1 MSQIQC
7 HIHIKMTFGTGTSPS
22 FSSLTTDAKYSLF
35 FCSDLICY
43 ECFSCTRANVWLS
56 SLTCL
61 KKYLLLLP
69 LPFAGCCCASFW
81 FALYL
86 LFCIK
91 LSGYTHF
98 ACLDKNDFSRH
109 KKNGSLKSEY
119 QYLIWDLDLIRFEA
133 LCFLLD
139 RDVLFG
145 LTGCRDT
152 RFSRVMHFSGQNPS
166 QVGMDFA
173 WLGLQGSA
181 PSPVEGRNIPLASC
195 GCFGRCLGEIPWE
208 PHEWRFGARLEGL
221 WCSRPPQPSCLC
233 VCLGG
238 PVAMEK
244 LWELSAWLAW
254 LFS

>member
-1 MSQIQC
+1 MQN
-7 HIHIKMTFGTGTSPS
+7 IH
-22 FSSLTTDAKYSLF
+22 
-35 FCSDLICY
+35 
-43 ECFSCTRANVWLS
+43 CFSVLTLSATNASLAPEPMSDSPAWRAWRSIYYCCLS
-56 SLTCL
+56 
-61 KKYLLLLP
+61 LLQVAVVPHFGLLYTSF
-69 LPFAGCCCASFW
+69 FAF
-81 FALYL
+81 
-86 LFCIK
+86 K

-181 PSPVEGRNIPLASC
+181 PSPVEGRNIPLASY
-195 GCFGRCLGEIPWE
+195 GCFGRCLGWDPMRAPWVE
-208 PHEWRFGARLEGL
+208 VWGSAGGAVMLPAPSAQLPVCVSG
-221 WCSRPPQPSCLC
+221 RPCC
-233 VCLGG
+233 HGEAVGTVCLACLTFFLARSKGIS
-238 PVAMEK
+238 PAVK
-244 LWELSAWLAW
+244 SWLPP
-254 LFS
+254 LLG

>member
-1 MSQIQC
+1 MQN
-7 HIHIKMTFGTGTSPS
+7 IH
-22 FSSLTTDAKYSLF
+22 
-35 FCSDLICY
+35 
-43 ECFSCTRANVWLS
+43 CFSVLTLSATNASLAPEPMSDSPAWRAWRSIYYCCLS
-56 SLTCL
+56 
-61 KKYLLLLP
+61 LLQVAVVPHFGLLYTSF
-69 LPFAGCCCASFW
+69 FAF
-81 FALYL
+81 
-86 LFCIK
+86 K

-208 PHEWRFGARLEGL
+208 PHEWRFGAQLEGL